1 MSFTSNDLV
10 PLTIQVPK
18 AEIAML
24 RETLRL
30 SHNRHRNPENL
41 IKDTALISA
50 KALASSTVNVSDW
63 KRLRALAKRL
73 GVESAV

>member
-1 MSFTSNDLV
+1 MSSQTVN
-10 PLTIQVPK
+10 LTIQVPK

-30 SHNRHRNPENL
+30 GHNRHKNPENL
-41 IKDTALISA
+41 IKDTALVSA

-63 KRLRALAKRL
+63 KRLRALARRL
-73 GVESAV
+73 GVESAI